1 MVHPRTPV
9 ESGLEFSGEF
19 FIIVAALLLQNVINQ
34 LFPSLPLCVNI
45 ILIVVFLGVGVVLR
59 RHATRL
65 SIEWWEKHRGNRP
78 K

>member
-19 FIIVAALLLQNVINQ
+19 FIIIAALLLQNVIND
-34 LFPSLPLCVNI
+34 LFPSIPLCVNI
-45 ILIVVFLGVGVVLR
+45 ILIIAFLAVGVVLR

-65 SIEWWEKHRGNRP
+65 SIEWWGKRRGNRP